1 MCVDMLTL
9 SPTCHAHQALH
20 TCSNKRQCVSAH
32 YLFCLCICCASVV
45 LLPIIISLH
54 CAAFAAAGHAI
65 PLEYNLDGLN
75 AISFTKGCYVGQE
88 LIARSHFRG
97 VVRKRL
103 MPVQLDAGM
112 HPLACLH
119 EAFCDVSAVLQRC
132 ADDMTPLEGCCKLS
146 SGCTVTLQ
154 DRLCRLHHTLQ
165 SIRRQPA

>member
-1 MCVDMLTL
+1 MHTKLCTL
-9 SPTCHAHQALH
+9 AAMNGNVCWPT
-20 TCSNKRQCVSAH
+20 TCSV
-32 YLFCLCICCASVV
+32 FASVV
-45 LLPIIISLH
+45 LLPINISLH

-112 HPLACLH
+112 HPLASWH
-119 EAFCDVSAVLQRC
+119 EAFCDVFAVLQRR
-132 ADDMTPLEGCCKLS
+132 ADNMTLLEGCCKLS
-146 SGCTVTLQ
+146 TWLHSHTARQTLQ
-154 DRLCRLHHTLQ
+154 AAPYFA
-165 SIRRQPA
+165 IYA